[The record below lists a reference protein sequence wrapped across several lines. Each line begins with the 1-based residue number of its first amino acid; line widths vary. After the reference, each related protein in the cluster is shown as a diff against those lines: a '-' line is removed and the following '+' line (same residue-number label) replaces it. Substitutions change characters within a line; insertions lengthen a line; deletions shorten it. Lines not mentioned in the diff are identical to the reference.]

1 MSNSAAGAGAG
12 SLILIG
18 QFSTWHSMVPSTPGA
33 IVIIEMVLMHF
44 LLPGLI
50 SLSVSEVMRKL
61 SWIKNGDM
69 RLQA

>member
-1 MSNSAAGAGAG
+1 
-12 SLILIG
+12 
-18 QFSTWHSMVPSTPGA
+18 MVPSTPGA